1 MTAEEPGWEV
11 DPDDD
16 WGVAVITTVGRQ
28 LKLRREALGMRAA
41 DFGSEVGY
49 SEDMIYKIEGGRR
62 IPRPEFLDEADD
74 ILRADG
80 LVKAMKADVAKVF
93 YPKKVRDLTKLEA
106 RAVEM
111 NLYDPLNIHGLLQT
125 PDYARGLLRM
135 RRPAYT
141 RNEVDRYVSARVNRQ
156 AIFER
161 RDPLPELSFVLEE
174 WTLRRPLGGREL
186 LRKQLEHLLVIAEL
200 PNVELQLMGMDRE
213 EHAGVDGSIEVL
225 KFFDGSAMGR
235 SPVVSNGRP
244 VTEPRQLRIL
254 ELRYG
259 IIRAQA
265 LSPRESALVIEQLLG
280 ET

>member
-141 RNEVDRYVSARVNRQ
+141 LDEVDRYMSARVARK
-156 AIFER
+156 AVFER
-161 RDPLPELSFVLEE
+161 DPAPELSFVLEE
-174 WTLRRPLGGREL
+174 WTLRRPLGGVGL
-186 LRKQLEHLLVIAEL
+186 LRRQLEHLLERAQL
-200 PNVELQLMGMDRE
+200 PNVELQLMPMDRA
-213 EHAGVDGSIEVL
+213 EHAGIAGGIEVL
-225 KFFDGSAMGR
+225 KFEDGTSVGR
-235 SPVVSNGRP
+235 SQAVSNGRL

-259 IIRAQA
+259 IIRTQA
-265 LSPRESALVIEQLLG
+265 LTPRESTVFIERMLG